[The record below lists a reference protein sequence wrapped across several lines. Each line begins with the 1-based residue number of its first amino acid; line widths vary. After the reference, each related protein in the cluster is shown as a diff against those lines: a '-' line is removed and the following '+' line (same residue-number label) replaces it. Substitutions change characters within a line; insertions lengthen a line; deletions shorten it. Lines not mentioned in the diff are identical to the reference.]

1 MLINFLLVFIGG
13 GIGSVLRFGTNIIV
27 NTFAYSQLGT
37 LIVNVLG
44 SFLFGFIIAVGEDK
58 SSYFNVFLLTGLLGG
73 FTTFSQFSYD
83 VISLQNNGNYYQMA
97 YILLSVLLSISMAI
111 LGIYAA
117 NKFINS

>member
-1 MLINFLLVFIGG
+1 MLINFLLVFLGG
-13 GIGSVLRFGTNIIV
+13 GIGSVLRFVTNIFI
-27 NTFAYSQLGT
+27 NTYAFSQLGT
-37 LIVNVLG
+37 LMVNVLG
-44 SFLFGFIIAVGEDK
+44 SFLFGFLVAIGEDK

-111 LGIYAA
+111 LGLYAA
-117 NKFINS
+117 NKFVNS